1 MLTIEGLISV
11 AYKLAEF
18 IIIVLIGWILGPFV
32 KKKIIT
38 LSRRSSNQGV
48 FTFFGSCASV
58 LIRLISIVIALSSL
72 GVDISII
79 VGSFSAIGLGISL
92 ALKDN
97 MANVACGIQILF
109 TKPFEVGDYIQVE
122 DKEGTVTNI
131 EIMFVTLTTLS
142 NQIVILPNSQVINK
156 FVTNYSKNKI
166 RRIHITVP
174 VSLQAEIKDIL
185 PAFESVLIEN
195 DQVLKDQ
202 DINVVVENIKEKY
215 IEIGIFCWVELEQYW
230 NTLYELNK
238 TIQNKKLEMKI
249 PVPEIKV
256 SH

>member
-1 MLTIEGLISV
+1 
-11 AYKLAEF
+11 
-18 IIIVLIGWILGPFV
+18 
-32 KKKIIT
+32 
-38 LSRRSSNQGV
+38 
-48 FTFFGSCASV
+48 
-58 LIRLISIVIALSSL
+58 
-72 GVDISII
+72 
-79 VGSFSAIGLGISL
+79 
-92 ALKDN
+92 

-174 VSLQAEIKDIL
+174 VSLQADIKDIL